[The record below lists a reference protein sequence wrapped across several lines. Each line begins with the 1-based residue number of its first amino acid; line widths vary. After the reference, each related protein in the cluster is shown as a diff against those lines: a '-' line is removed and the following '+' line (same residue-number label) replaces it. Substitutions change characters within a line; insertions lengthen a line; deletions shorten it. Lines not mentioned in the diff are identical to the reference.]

1 MQIYGGYSSG
11 LTEPMSMPPTAH
23 PLKYP
28 TVITAVTVQNDY
40 SMNALLLVVKGAQNV
55 VVDGVELQFANAK
68 EPMLAG
74 ADPKH
79 YGGAILMEADGT
91 TASTATFP
99 QHHHQGLHL
108 TAGCRRVGRR
118 PL

>member
-1 MQIYGGYSSG
+1 M
-11 LTEPMSMPPTAH
+11 
-23 PLKYP
+23 
-28 TVITAVTVQNDY
+28 
-40 SMNALLLVVKGAQNV
+40 KGAQNV

-74 ADPKH
+74 ANPKH

-91 TASTATFP
+91 TASTATFRNIIIKGCTSP
-99 QHHHQGLHL
+99 R
-108 TAGCRRVGRR
+108 CRRVGRR